1 MSDSLDDL
9 IKSLNVPV
17 KKRQPSVFSKTV
29 LSDTSKRKLLGYQ
42 HSHVIRL
49 ITILLRHRIALD
61 ASDTGV
67 GKTYMAASVCL
78 EMGKRPIVLCPKS
91 LIYTWREVFGYMGVK
106 VYDIVNYETAKSGK
120 TYRDRN
126 CTLRRASPYLEL
138 VDDDEV
144 DEPYRYR
151 WMPDDDAIVIFD
163 EVHRCRN
170 PATNAGKLLHSIK
183 QLKDQRIPVLL
194 LSATISEKFED
205 MQLPCFLFD
214 LIPRGDQRGAYKE
227 YMREA
232 RERHRHVLPPYP
244 HRASRNEK
252 HEYRRNM
259 MALTIHREIKD
270 HCSRIRIQELG
281 DLFPSNQVSYDSYTL
296 DAYQEVAEA
305 YEQLEYHLRELRENP
320 GGRGLAAIS
329 KLRQEIELKKVPI
342 FLEQARLHLDNGKS
356 IIIFVNY
363 LKTMRLISEE
373 LDIKCQVKGGQD
385 IKERDIQIG
394 RFQSG
399 LENMIILQI
408 NAGGVGI
415 SLHDLKGDRPRVT
428 LLSCPESAS
437 ALIQALGRAAR
448 AEAKSPVLQRV
459 IFTAG
464 VEYETRQKENIKRK
478 LRNVSGINDDDLD
491 GFKHRERQ
499 RKEK

>member
-9 IKSLNVPV
+9 IKSLNVPM
-17 KKRQPSVFSKTV
+17 KKKPMVFSKTV
-29 LSDTSKRKLLGYQ
+29 LSDVSKRKLLAYQ
-42 HSHVIRL
+42 HAHVIRM
-49 ITILLRHRIALD
+49 IGILLRRRVALD

-67 GKTYMAASVCL
+67 GKTYMAASICL
-78 EMGKRPIVLCPKS
+78 EMGKRPIVFCPKS
-91 LIYTWREVFGYMGVK
+91 LIYTWREVFEYMGVK
-106 VYDIVNYETAKSGK
+106 VYDIVNYETAKSAK
-120 TYRDRN
+120 SYRDVN
-126 CTLRRASPYLEL
+126 CTLRRPSPYLEK
-138 VDDDEV
+138 VDDNEI
-144 DEPYRYR
+144 DEPYAYR

-170 PATNAGKLLHSIK
+170 PSTNAGKLLRSAK
-183 QLKDQRIPVLL
+183 QLKDQRIPLLL

-232 RERHRHVLPPYP
+232 RERHRHELPRCPF
-244 HRASRNEK
+244 RASREQK
-252 HEYRRNM
+252 SEHRRNM

-270 HCSRIRIQELG
+270 HCSRIRIKDLG
-281 DLFPSNQVSYDSYTL
+281 DLFPSNQISYDSYTL
-296 DAYQEVAEA
+296 EAYQEVAEA
-305 YEQLEYHLRELRENP
+305 YEQLEYHLAELRDNP
-320 GGRGLAAIS
+320 GGRGLAMIS

-356 IIIFVNY
+356 VIIFVNY
-363 LKTMRLISEE
+363 LKTMRLISQE
-373 LDIKCQVKGGQD
+373 LEIRCCVKGGQKID
-385 IKERDIQIG
+385 ERDLHIG

-399 LENMIILQI
+399 VENIIILQI

-448 AEAKSPVLQRV
+448 AEGKSPVLQRV

-464 VEYETRQKENIKRK
+464 VDYETRQKENIKRK

-491 GFKHRERQ
+491 GFKHKERQ
-499 RKEK
+499 RRER